1 MLLRI
6 AIVGLGL
13 FLLSASTAEAQGF
26 KQQGTRRGA
35 VVGGIVGGIIGAK
48 NDRPAAGIITGA
60 VVGGLVGR
68 EVGRNR
74 DTRYYGPQVQGP
86 QWGPGPYQHGPIQPQ
101 FGQPQFGPVQPQYFP
116 PQNQPLGFP
125 RRW

>member
-1 MLLRI
+1 MLLRV
-6 AIVGLGL
+6 AIVGIGL
-13 FLLSASTAEAQGF
+13 FLISASTAEAQSF

-35 VVGGIVGGIIGAK
+35 VVGGIVGGLIGAK

-74 DTRYYGPQVQGP
+74 DNRYQGP
-86 QWGPGPYQHGPIQPQ
+86 QWGPGPYQNVPVQPYY
-101 FGQPQFGPVQPQYFP
+101 GQPQYGPIHPQYYP
-116 PQNQPLGFP
+116 PQSQGFP